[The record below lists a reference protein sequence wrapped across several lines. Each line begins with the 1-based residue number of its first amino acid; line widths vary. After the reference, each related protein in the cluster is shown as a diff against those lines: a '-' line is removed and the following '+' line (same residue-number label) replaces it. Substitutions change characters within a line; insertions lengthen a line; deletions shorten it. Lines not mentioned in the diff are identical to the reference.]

1 MYQRESLGIEE
12 AKAAIE
18 AILGEALKK
27 PAQPVAVAVV
37 DNRGELISYARMDG
51 ANQFNETMSLRKAR
65 TAALVGID
73 TSVFGQAL
81 PSLKINITDFGGC
94 DVTIVPGGVSVS
106 KPGGGPLVGAIG
118 VSGRMAEEDEILA
131 RVGLNTL
138 RSANSSA

>member
-27 PAQPVAVAVV
+27 PAQPVAIAVV
-37 DNRGELISYARMDG
+37 DDQGELICYARMNG
-51 ANQFNETMSLRKAR
+51 ANRFSETMCLRKAR
-65 TAALVGID
+65 TAALIGID

-106 KPGGGPLVGAIG
+106 KPGGGPVVGAIG
-118 VSGRMAEEDEILA
+118 VTGRMAEEDEMLA
-131 RVGLNTL
+131 RVGLEVL
-138 RSANSSA
+138 NSSNKPG

>member
-1 MYQRESLGIEE
+1 MYKRESLGIEE
-12 AKAAIE
+12 AKVAIE

-27 PAQPVAVAVV
+27 PAQPIAVAVM
-37 DNRGELISYARMDG
+37 DDRGGLICYARMNG

-65 TAALVGID
+65 TASLIGID

-81 PSLKINITDFGGC
+81 LSLKINISDFGGC

-106 KPGGGPLVGAIG
+106 KPGGGPVVGSIG

-131 RVGLNTL
+131 RVGLEVLKGSNKPG
-138 RSANSSA
+138 